1 MEGPL
6 HAVHQRVVA
15 FLHIVFYLTEVF
27 VELCKLGQSPDEA
40 RGLLVVGT
48 EGEDSLVGGVGG
60 GFGVAGQGGV
70 VGGEGLSLERQAGCE
85 FFI

>member
-6 HAVHQRVVA
+6 HAVHQRVA
-15 FLHIVFYLTEVF
+15 GFLRIVFYLTEVF

-60 GFGVAGQGGV
+60 GFGIAG
-70 VGGEGLSLERQAGCE
+70 
-85 FFI
+85 